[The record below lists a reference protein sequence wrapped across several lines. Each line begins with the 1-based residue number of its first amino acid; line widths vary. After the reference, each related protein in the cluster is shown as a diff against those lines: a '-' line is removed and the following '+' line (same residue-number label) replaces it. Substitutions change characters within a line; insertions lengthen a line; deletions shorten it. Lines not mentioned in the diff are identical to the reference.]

1 MVDMHSHIIY
11 GIDDG
16 SKSKEMTLEMLKLS
30 IECGV
35 KKIVATPHYMK
46 GRFNVEYSEVKDKVN
61 ELRQMVSEEKL
72 DIEIYCGQEVYY
84 RENILEYYE
93 EGVIGTINDSR
104 YMLIELPMME
114 FDVNSV
120 IDNLYEL
127 TLKGIIPII
136 AHPERYIPFIKNP
149 SLINDFIKEGYL
161 FQLNTG
167 SVIGDFG
174 KDVKRLALNYLENNV
189 YSVVGSDA
197 HSNRNRNTDISEA
210 ISGVLRDYKCEFGKN
225 GQLVLEDKEIVR
237 KSAFIKERK
246 KLFGIF

>member
-72 DIEIYCGQEVYY
+72 DIEIYYGQEVYY

-93 EGVIGTINDSR
+93 EGAIGTINDSR

-136 AHPERYIPFIKNP
+136 AHPERYIPFIKKP

-161 FQLNTG
+161 FQLNAG
-167 SVIGDFG
+167 SIVGDFG
-174 KDVKRLALNYLENNV
+174 KEVKKLALNYLGNGV
-189 YSVVGSDA
+189 YYICGSDA
-197 HSNRNRNTDISEA
+197 HSDGKRNTHISEDCLE
-210 ISGVLRDYKCEFGKN
+210 ILSNYKDEFIKN
-225 GQLVLEDKEIVR
+225 GQLILEDKEVKR
-237 KSAFIKERK
+237 KINLIKERK

>member
-1 MVDMHSHIIY
+1 MIDMHSHIIY
-11 GIDDG
+11 GVDDG
-16 SKSKEMTLEMLKLS
+16 SKNKEMTLEMLKLS
-30 IECGV
+30 IGCGV

-46 GRFNVEYSEVKDKVN
+46 GRFVVEYGEIKDKVN
-61 ELRQMVSEEKL
+61 ELRQIIKNEAL

-93 EGVIGTINDSR
+93 EGAIGTINDSR
-104 YMLIELPMME
+104 YMLIELPMRE
-114 FDVNSV
+114 FDVNNV

-127 TLKGIIPII
+127 TLKGIVPII

-149 SLINDFIKEGYL
+149 SLIN
-161 FQLNTG
+161 
-167 SVIGDFG
+167 DFG

-197 HSNRNRNTDISEA
+197 HSNVNRNTDISEA
-210 ISGVLRDYKCEFGKN
+210 ISGVLRDYKYEFGKN
-225 GQLVLEDKEIVR
+225 GQLVLEDKEIIR
-237 KSAFIKERK
+237 KSALIKERK

>member
-93 EGVIGTINDSR
+93 EGAIGTINDSR

-167 SVIGDFG
+167 SIVGDFG
-174 KDVKRLALNYLENNV
+174 KEVKKLALNYLGNGV
-189 YSVVGSDA
+189 YYICGSDA
-197 HSNRNRNTDISEA
+197 HSDGRRNTHISKECLE
-210 ISGVLRDYKCEFGKN
+210 ILSNYKDEFIKN
-225 GQLVLEDKEIVR
+225 GQLILDDKEVKR
-237 KSAFIKERK
+237 KINLIKERK

>member
-1 MVDMHSHIIY
+1 
-11 GIDDG
+11 
-16 SKSKEMTLEMLKLS
+16 
-30 IECGV
+30 
-35 KKIVATPHYMK
+35 
-46 GRFNVEYSEVKDKVN
+46 
-61 ELRQMVSEEKL
+61 
-72 DIEIYCGQEVYY
+72 
-84 RENILEYYE
+84 
-93 EGVIGTINDSR
+93 
-104 YMLIELPMME
+104 MLIELPMRE
-114 FDVNSV
+114 FDVNNV

-197 HSNRNRNTDISEA
+197 HSNVNRNTDISEA

-225 GQLVLEDKEIVR
+225 GRLVLEDKEIIR
-237 KSAFIKERK
+237 KLALIKERK

>member
-1 MVDMHSHIIY
+1 MIDMHSHIIY
-11 GIDDG
+11 GVDDG

-46 GRFNVEYSEVKDKVN
+46 GRFNVEYDEVKDKIN

-72 DIEIYCGQEVYY
+72 EIEIYCGQEVYY

-93 EGVIGTINDSR
+93 EGAIGTINESR
-104 YMLIELPMME
+104 YMLIELPMTE
-114 FDVNSV
+114 FDVNNV

-127 TLKGIIPII
+127 TLKGIVPII
-136 AHPERYIPFIKNP
+136 AHPERYIPFIKKP

-167 SVIGDFG
+167 SIVGDFG
-174 KDVKRLALNYLENNV
+174 KEVKKLALNYLGNGV
-189 YSVVGSDA
+189 YYILGSDA
-197 HSNRNRNTDISEA
+197 HSDVRRNTNISEECLN
-210 ISGVLRDYKCEFGKN
+210 ILDNYREYFIRN
-225 GQLVLEDKEIVR
+225 GQLILDDKEVNR
-237 KSAFIKERK
+237 KINIIKERK
-246 KLFGIF
+246 KIFGIF

>member
-1 MVDMHSHIIY
+1 MIDMHSHIIY
-11 GIDDG
+11 GVDDG
-16 SKSKEMTLEMLKLS
+16 SKNKEMTLEMLKLS
-30 IECGV
+30 IGCGV

-46 GRFNVEYSEVKDKVN
+46 GRFVVEYGEIKDKVN
-61 ELRQMVSEEKL
+61 ELRQIIKNEAL

-93 EGVIGTINDSR
+93 EGAIGTINDSR
-104 YMLIELPMME
+104 YMLIELPMRE
-114 FDVNSV
+114 FDVNNV

-127 TLKGIIPII
+127 TLKGIVPII
-136 AHPERYIPFIKNP
+136 AHPERYIPFIKKP

-161 FQLNTG
+161 FQLNAG
-167 SVIGDFG
+167 SLTGDFG
-174 KDVKRLALNYLENNV
+174 KDIKKLALYYLDNNM
-189 YSVVGSDA
+189 YYVVGSDA
-197 HSNRNRNTDISEA
+197 HSNVNRNTDISEA

-237 KSAFIKERK
+237 KSIFIKERK

>member
-1 MVDMHSHIIY
+1 MIDMHSHIIY
-11 GIDDG
+11 GVDDG
-16 SKSKEMTLEMLKLS
+16 SKNKEMTLEMLKLS

-46 GRFNVEYSEVKDKVN
+46 GRFNVEYGEIKDKIN

-93 EGVIGTINDSR
+93 EGAIGTINDSR
-104 YMLIELPMME
+104 YMLIELPMRE
-114 FDVNSV
+114 FDVNNV

-127 TLKGIIPII
+127 TLKGIVPII
-136 AHPERYIPFIKNP
+136 AHPERYIPFIKKP

-161 FQLNTG
+161 FQLNAG
-167 SVIGDFG
+167 SIVGDFG
-174 KDVKRLALNYLENNV
+174 KEVKKLALNYLGNGV
-189 YSVVGSDA
+189 YYICGSDA
-197 HSNRNRNTDISEA
+197 HSDGKRNPNMSEECLK
-210 ISGVLRDYKCEFGKN
+210 VLSDYKSEFIKN
-225 GQLVLEDKEIVR
+225 GQLILDDKEVKR
-237 KSAFIKERK
+237 KINLIKERK

>member
-1 MVDMHSHIIY
+1 MIDMHSHIIY
-11 GIDDG
+11 GVDDG
-16 SKSKEMTLEMLKLS
+16 SKNKEMTLEMLKLS
-30 IECGV
+30 VGCGV

-46 GRFNVEYSEVKDKVN
+46 GRFVVEYGEIKDKVN
-61 ELRQMVSEEKL
+61 ELRQIIKNEAL

-84 RENILEYYE
+84 RENILE
-93 EGVIGTINDSR
+93 EGAIGTINDSK

-197 HSNRNRNTDISEA
+197 HSNVNRNTDISEA
-210 ISGVLRDYKCEFGKN
+210 ISGVLRDYKYEFGKN
-225 GQLVLEDKEIVR
+225 GQLVLEDKEIIR
-237 KSAFIKERK
+237 KSALIKERK

>member
-61 ELRQMVSEEKL
+61 ELRQMISEEKL

-93 EGVIGTINDSR
+93 EGAIGTINDSR

-167 SVIGDFG
+167 SVSEDFG
-174 KDVKRLALNYLENNV
+174 KDVK
-189 YSVVGSDA
+189 S
-197 HSNRNRNTDISEA
+197 
-210 ISGVLRDYKCEFGKN
+210 
-225 GQLVLEDKEIVR
+225 
-237 KSAFIKERK
+237 
-246 KLFGIF
+246 

>member
-1 MVDMHSHIIY
+1 
-11 GIDDG
+11 
-16 SKSKEMTLEMLKLS
+16 
-30 IECGV
+30 
-35 KKIVATPHYMK
+35 
-46 GRFNVEYSEVKDKVN
+46 
-61 ELRQMVSEEKL
+61 
-72 DIEIYCGQEVYY
+72 
-84 RENILEYYE
+84 
-93 EGVIGTINDSR
+93 
-104 YMLIELPMME
+104 MLIELPMME

-127 TLKGIIPII
+127 TLKGIVPII

-149 SLINDFIKEGYL
+149 ILINDFIKEGYL

-197 HSNRNRNTDISEA
+197 HSNVNRNTDISEA
-210 ISGVLRDYKCEFGKN
+210 ISGVLRDYKYEFGKN
-225 GQLVLEDKEIVR
+225 GQLVLEDKEIIR
-237 KSAFIKERK
+237 KSALIKERK